1 MDINTNYSKTNPV
14 TAQLATANKPP
25 QPVKAEPTK
34 NQAGADSV
42 SLSDQSLKLAKT
54 ASNQE
59 NSAADQIE
67 DRNQAKNLT
76 NKVADEIRSQP
87 GQARNAVGNLSS
99 NSLGLL
105 N

>member
-14 TAQLATANKPP
+14 SAQLATANKTP

-34 NQAGADSV
+34 NQTSTDSV
-42 SLSDQSLKLAKT
+42 SLSDQSLKLAK
-54 ASNQE
+54 AANGQE

-76 NKVADEIRSQP
+76 DKVADEIRSQP
-87 GQARNAVGNLSS
+87 GQARNAVGNLNS
-99 NSLGLL
+99 NSVGLL